1 MHNRIRIHSVIV
13 VIISLLFTCS
23 TLYAASVKDRMA
35 ARIPAI
41 NALKDSGVVGENKD
55 GYLEFRTG
63 NQADKATVSAE
74 NADRAKVYDAIAKN
88 EGASPTLVGQ
98 RRAKMIA
105 SIGKNGHW
113 FQAADGKWYQK

>member
-1 MHNRIRIHSVIV
+1 MHSRIRTHSILV

-41 NALKDSGVVGENKD
+41 TSLKDSGLVGENNK

-63 NQADKATVSAE
+63 KQADRATVSAE
-74 NADRAKVYDAIAKN
+74 NVDREKVYGAIAKK
-88 EGASPTLVGQ
+88 EGASPALVGQ

-105 SIGKNGHW
+105 SKGKKGHW
-113 FQAADGKWYQK
+113 FQGADGKWYQK

>member
-41 NALKDSGVVGENKD
+41 NVLKDSGIVGENKD

-63 NQADKATVSAE
+63 NQAEKATVSAE
-74 NADRAKVYDAIAKN
+74 NADRAKVYGAIAKN

-105 SIGKNGHW
+105 SKGKNGHW